1 MSGAPGVCR
10 CSAYLRPFVRHA
22 AATDAR
28 THENPGQ
35 TATRMTPAKIPFYEI
50 EKRLV
55 TGIPR
60 PAARARAPAVARGA
74 GGGATNE
81 RKIYIVFRL
90 ASLFAKFMF
99 LPSPNLF
106 AFSLR
111 SLSLFART
119 AQRAGDASKQSRFK
133 GEAM

>member
-1 MSGAPGVCR
+1 
-10 CSAYLRPFVRHA
+10 
-22 AATDAR
+22 
-28 THENPGQ
+28 
-35 TATRMTPAKIPFYEI
+35 MTPANIPFYEI

-55 TGIPR
+55 TGI
-60 PAARARAPAVARGA
+60 ARGA